1 MALAVSLLL
10 FALLMGAITY
20 YGYRLYV
27 RPGRLYD
34 QVGGQAT
41 TAAMPG
47 SDQPGRVVRVL
58 QQVGETAA
66 PIDPTSMSLGRRML
80 VAAGYRSEW
89 APAAFMGFRVLLAG
103 LLLLI
108 ALVLRASVS
117 SSPILGIV
125 FLIAAALLGFFGP
138 SFWLEHRVSS
148 RQESLRFA
156 LPDALDLLVVG
167 VEAGLG
173 LDQAMSTVARELA
186 DAHPDLAEEL
196 NLVHLEMRAGT
207 SRAQALKNLSRRT
220 GERSI
225 RQLVGIMVQSDRFG
239 TSMAEALRTHAD
251 FLRIR
256 RRQEA
261 EERANKVGV
270 KLVFPIFFFIL
281 PSMLVVA
288 AGSGVLQL
296 VKHLFPLMNSF
307 DSRI

>member
-1 MALAVSLLL
+1 MALAVSFML

-34 QVGGQAT
+34 QVGMQT
-41 TAAMPG
+41 TVLGMAAP
-47 SDQPGRVVRVL
+47 DEPGRVVRVL
-58 QQVGETAA
+58 QQVGEAA
-66 PIDPTSMSLGRRML
+66 PIDPSSMSLGRRML

-89 APAAFMGFRVLLAG
+89 AAPAFMGFRLLLAAVLLAVA
-103 LLLLI
+103 LLL
-108 ALVLRASVS
+108 RSSVTGN
-117 SSPILGIV
+117 PALGIV
-125 FLIAAALLGFFGP
+125 FLAAAALLGFFGP
-138 SFWLEHRVSS
+138 SLWLEQSVKS
-148 RQESLRFA
+148 RQERLRFA

-307 DSRI
+307 DSGI